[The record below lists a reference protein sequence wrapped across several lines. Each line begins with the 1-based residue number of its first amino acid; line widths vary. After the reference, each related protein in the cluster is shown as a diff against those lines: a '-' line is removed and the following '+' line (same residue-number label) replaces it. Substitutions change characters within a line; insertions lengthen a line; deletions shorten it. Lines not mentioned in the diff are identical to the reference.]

1 MDFSIEPMLAGD
13 WAEVRSIYLEGIA
26 TGQATFETVAPD
38 WEQWDSNH
46 LAQCR
51 LVARFED
58 RVLGWAALS
67 PVSRRPVYSGVAEV
81 SVYVAAAARG
91 KGVGRALLVAL
102 VKDSEAA
109 GIWSLQAG
117 IFRGN
122 QASIA
127 LHRRCGFREIGYQ
140 KSKGCLNG
148 VWHDVILMERRSEI
162 VGV

>member
-1 MDFSIEPMLAGD
+1 MDFAIDTMRAND
-13 WAEVRSIYLEGIA
+13 WPQVRSIYLEGIA
-26 TGQATFETVAPD
+26 TGQATFETDAPD
-38 WEQWDSNH
+38 WEQWDDNH

-51 LVARFED
+51 FVARLED

-67 PVSRRPVYSGVAEV
+67 PVSRRPVYSGVTEV
-81 SVYVAAAARG
+81 SIYVAAAARD
-91 KGVGRALLVAL
+91 KGVGKALLGTL

-117 IFRGN
+117 IFREN
-122 QASIA
+122 QASVA

-140 KSKGCLNG
+140 KSKECLHG